1 MKLVR
6 KYERELR
13 KSKSM
18 SHGSLSN
25 QQAITYEAASVENA
39 ANPLVP
45 LQGQT
50 SLPTTFKESDLALE
64 SLVEVLTKQ
73 LQRGRVET
81 KLAVLRWVYHLFNIC
96 QPKVSNISCIHQ
108 MLYVYI
114 NFLLFSSISQRNSQ
128 KHIKKQ

>member
-13 KSKSM
+13 KSK
-18 SHGSLSN
+18 GSLPN

-45 LQGQT
+45 LQGHT
-50 SLPTTFKESDLALE
+50 SIPTTFKESDLALE

-96 QPKVSNISCIHQ
+96 QPKVSNISRMHQ
-108 MLYVYI
+108 MLFVYI
-114 NFLLFSSISQRNSQ
+114 IFTT
-128 KHIKKQ
+128 

>member
-13 KSKSM
+13 KSKTM
-18 SHGSLSN
+18 SQGSPSN
-25 QQAITYEAASVENA
+25 QQAITYEATAMENVT
-39 ANPLVP
+39 NPLVATQGNTP
-45 LQGQT
+45 L
-50 SLPTTFKESDLALE
+50 STTFKESDLALE

-96 QPKVSNISCIHQ
+96 QPKVSNMSPTH
-108 MLYVYI
+108 
-114 NFLLFSSISQRNSQ
+114 
-128 KHIKKQ
+128 